1 MRTPVV
7 LRCFRLCLAFSQ
19 PVLSVGII
27 VVGCLLT
34 SQTVSRGAEENSG
47 VFYHSPGGSYD
58 IDFIEVNGANQP
70 FVVSTENRAERALL
84 PDAVA
89 EWDATEVTLRFHAS
103 PDEKWILNTE
113 SWRHHG
119 VQGQELYQVK
129 SGVTFEPFK
138 EKEWFTKAV
147 RAYAIENGGFRDT
160 DFLAQRGENVYENH
174 LIARFHGWSFDSS
187 RLLIGI
193 SGDFREDRG
202 GPFYVYFNT
211 RTKSFEQTPYLRKWN
226 NIVANSDS
234 NSARHVLCSE
244 PVEPLPPEE
253 KLKARLHALE
263 SKLKAIYTQ
272 RLTTRKEGVADEL
285 REEQQAWLKA
295 RDEGVNIYLAFAP
308 KGEMERRRLQFLA
321 DVTAARIED
330 FQPVWK

>member
-1 MRTPVV
+1 MKFYPILALGVTVV
-7 LRCFRLCLAFSQ
+7 S
-19 PVLSVGII
+19 
-27 VVGCLLT
+27 CLLR
-34 SQTVSRGAEENSG
+34 SQTTSRGAEENSE

-58 IDFIEVNGANQP
+58 VDFMEVNGANHP
-70 FVVSTENRAERALL
+70 FVVSTKNRAERALL
-84 PDAVA
+84 PEAVA
-89 EWDATEVTLRFHAS
+89 EWDVTEVTLRFHAS

-119 VQGQELYQVK
+119 IQGQELYQLK

-138 EKEWFTKAV
+138 EKGWFAATV
-147 RAYAIENGGFRDT
+147 CAYAIEHGGFRDT
-160 DFLAQRGENVYENH
+160 DFKEQRGTDFYENH
-174 LIARFHGWSFDSS
+174 LEADFHGWSFDSS
-187 RLLIGI
+187 RLLIRVY
-193 SGDFREDRG
+193 GDANYREDKPQ
-202 GPFYVYFNT
+202 PFYAYFNT
-211 RTKSFEQTPYLRKWN
+211 STKSFEQTSYLRKWN
-226 NIVANSDS
+226 SIVANSDS
-234 NSARHVLCSE
+234 NSARQVLCSE

-263 SKLKAIYTQ
+263 SKLKAIYTE

-295 RDEGVNIYLAFAP
+295 RDEGVKIYLAFAT